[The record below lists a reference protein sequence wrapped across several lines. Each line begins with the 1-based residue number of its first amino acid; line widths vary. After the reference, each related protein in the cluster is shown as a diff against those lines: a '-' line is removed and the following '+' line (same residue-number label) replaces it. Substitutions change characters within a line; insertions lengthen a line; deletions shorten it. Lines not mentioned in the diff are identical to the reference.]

1 VTAPESVVRFG
12 DNEFD
17 FHSLR
22 GRSWDGADQVLTRK
36 EALILKLLVERADEV
51 VRRDEIMDRVWGDED
66 RPATQAIDAFIDRLR
81 ARFEPDP
88 ERPRH
93 FHSVHGIG
101 YRFTVDR
108 PATSG

>member
-1 VTAPESVVRFG
+1 VVRFG
-12 DNEFD
+12 GNEVD
-17 FHSLR
+17 FHGLR
-22 GRSWDGADQVLTRK
+22 GRSWDGTDQVLTLK

-51 VRRDEIMDRVWGDED
+51 VRRDEIVDRVWGDEV

-88 ERPRH
+88 EHPRH

-101 YRFTVDR
+101 YRFTADR
-108 PATSG
+108 PATNC